1 MYIKKKYLHIGGAIL
16 LLSVVGITAFFML
29 RGTPSE
35 GKKESF
41 LDENGL
47 MLLPHREE
55 VKYRTSVYN
64 EDTKEYSVTKII
76 YESAGTDIY
85 ALLLEPKKYQLPR
98 PGVVLLPGAGV
109 SKESEMPVA
118 REIAKLGYAVIVP
131 DYRGLGETG
140 GLVPKLEEDY
150 SNFLQGRIS
159 VQHLFIVDALV
170 AADVLS
176 TRKGVDLNNIILMGE
191 SFGGRIALIA
201 TAIDSRMK
209 GAVVISSAGYHYV
222 PQNDPNKDKFLASLD
237 ADSYVSKISPRQLI
251 MIHNEYDKTIHIG
264 SAVITFEKAKDPK
277 LFVSI
282 NDTSCNHGYCEVM
295 LWPLNQSLGRVARST
310 P

>member
-1 MYIKKKYLHIGGAIL
+1 MHIKKKRLYVGGVVLLLAAIGIL
-16 LLSVVGITAFFML
+16 LFFM
-29 RGTPSE
+29 
-35 GKKESF
+35 KDKVKEANF
-41 LDENGL
+41 LDEQGL
-47 MLLPHREE
+47 MLLPHRETA
-55 VKYRTSVYN
+55 KYSVLPYS
-64 EDTKEYSVTKII
+64 EDTEDYSVAKVVF
-76 YESAGTDIY
+76 ESAGSDIY

-109 SKESEMPVA
+109 SKEAEMPVA
-118 REIAKLGYAVIVP
+118 REIAKLGYAVIVL

-140 GLVPKLEEDY
+140 GVVPRLEDDY

-170 AADVLS
+170 TADVLS
-176 TRKGVDLNNIILMGE
+176 TREGVDPNNIILMGE

-209 GAVVISSAGYHYV
+209 GAVVISSAGFHYV

-237 ADSYVSKISPRQLI
+237 PDIYVGKISPRQLI
-251 MIHNEYDKTIHIG
+251 MIHNEYDKSIPIG
-264 SAVITFEKAKDPK
+264 SAVVTFEKAKSPK

-282 NDTSCNHGYCEVM
+282 NDTECNHGYCSTM